1 MELFVVGP
9 TLQDVAKRAG
19 VSISTASRALNG
31 GKVKAATRRLVSD
44 VANELGYEAPRAVG
58 YDPVRRQMPETVR
71 GRIGVV
77 VSRLGVYFDGA
88 PLAKALDII
97 QSAGFRAMMANIE
110 DKDHDPER
118 IIRAV
123 AADCEGMLIVSPGV
137 GDDVLREVGAM
148 TTTVVANR
156 KVEGLSSVFLNEASG
171 AVLALRHLASLGHRM
186 VAYTTVGD
194 RYWSSAVKGL
204 ALKTAAERLGMT
216 AVRLGDDFDTSYRS
230 GLMAADALLTE
241 PGVTAMIAHDE
252 IQAVGVVNCL
262 TDRGLRVPQDMSV
275 VSMSDSSLCM
285 VCRPAISAVD
295 ARQIKVM
302 SDAATMLL
310 GNIEQSRSGGVP
322 ARVRHVAISETFS
335 IRGSTGPAPQC
346 AGSR

>member
-1 MELFVVGP
+1 M
-9 TLQDVAKRAG
+9 QDVARRAG
-19 VSISTASRALNG
+19 VSISTASRALND
-31 GKVKAATRRLVSD
+31 GKVKAATKRLVAD
-44 VANELGYEAPRAVG
+44 VANELGYEAPRASG
-58 YDPVRRQMPETVR
+58 FDLARQQRSEDGR

-97 QSAGFRAMMANIE
+97 QGAGFRAVLANIE
-110 DKDHDPER
+110 DRDNAPEK
-118 IIRAV
+118 IIRTV
-123 AADCEGMLIVSPGV
+123 AADCEGMLIVSPRV
-137 GDDVLREVGAM
+137 GDDVLRDVGAM

-171 AVLALRHLASLGHRM
+171 AVLALRHLASLGHRV
-186 VAYTTVGD
+186 VAYTTVGE

-204 ALKTAAERLGMT
+204 SLRFTAERLGMT
-216 AVRLGDDFDTSYRS
+216 AVHLGDDFDTSYRS

-285 VCRPAISAVD
+285 VCRPAVSAVD
-295 ARQIKVM
+295 ARQITVM
-302 SDAATMLL
+302 SDAATMVL

-346 AGSR
+346 VGSR

>member
-1 MELFVVGP
+1 MVGP
-9 TLQDVAKRAG
+9 TLQDVARRAG
-19 VSISTASRALNG
+19 VSISTASRALND
-31 GKVKAATRRLVSD
+31 GKVKAATKRLVAD
-44 VANELGYEAPRAVG
+44 VANELGYEAPRASG
-58 YDPVRRQMPETVR
+58 FDLARQQRSEDGR

-97 QSAGFRAMMANIE
+97 QGAGFRAVLANIE
-110 DKDHDPER
+110 DRDNAPEK
-118 IIRAV
+118 IIRTV
-123 AADCEGMLIVSPGV
+123 AADCEGMLIVSPRV
-137 GDDVLREVGAM
+137 GDDVLRDVGAM

-171 AVLALRHLASLGHRM
+171 AVLALRHLASLGHRV
-186 VAYTTVGD
+186 VAYTTVGE

-204 ALKTAAERLGMT
+204 SLRFTAERLGMT
-216 AVRLGDDFDTSYRS
+216 AVHLGDDFDTSYRS

-285 VCRPAISAVD
+285 VCRPAVSAVD
-295 ARQIKVM
+295 ARQITVM
-302 SDAATMLL
+302 SDAATMVL

-346 AGSR
+346 VGSR